1 MMMILLFS
9 SFMIGRRLFS
19 ATMIPEDFHLERIA
33 DKNTVIGELRERL
46 TDKEARVLAAER
58 ELRERLTE
66 HRERLNDKER
76 LLEAQQQMHVK
87 EVARLNCA
95 LDVSKS
101 RYDARG
107 LLEACIEDAWRK
119 RASSRQGLC
128 LLTPPLI
135 FCRKK
140 SETPHH
146 LSLFDHII

>member
-1 MMMILLFS
+1 
-9 SFMIGRRLFS
+9 
-19 ATMIPEDFHLERIA
+19 MIPEDFHLERIA

-58 ELRERLTE
+58 ELRERLTDKERELRERVLTAERE